1 MLASGVRL
9 SSVLVVCGLLHGACQ
24 RTEAAPDRSAPTPA
38 SASAPISQPSRPSDA
53 SGAAE
58 APARACQVACAVAR
72 ELGCARAADCAA
84 TCVEMWNAPAC
95 REPVRA
101 ALECFAAEPASRWEC
116 DEEGQAAIRDGY
128 CDREQQAAARCLEQV
143 GP

>member
-1 MLASGVRL
+1 MLASRSLLGSAL
-9 SSVLVVCGLLHGACQ
+9 LVSGLLHGACQ
-24 RTEAAPDRSAPTPA
+24 RTEAVADRSAPTPA
-38 SASAPISQPSRPSDA
+38 SAPAPVSLSSRPSE
-53 SGAAE
+53 GTVAAE
-58 APARACQVACAVAR
+58 PAARACKVTCAVAK
-72 ELGCARAADCAA
+72 ELGCARAADCAT

-128 CDREQQAAARCLEQV
+128 CDREQQAAARCLERV
-143 GP
+143 GQ